1 MIIDNRKA
9 VFELTEY
16 LIKNNKR
23 HMSFINGHKES
34 FMAMERF
41 RGFKNAL
48 KQYGIKLNNNIIRH
62 GNFSMESGYKL
73 AKSILCENNEI
84 DSVFVASDNIAIGV
98 ISFLKDYNQNL
109 LKKIKIIGFDDIEV
123 AKVIDPLLTTVRIP
137 KAKSGKIGTD
147 LLLKLINNKKI
158 INKKIILEHKLIY
171 KIIGTIDIVR

>member
-1 MIIDNRKA
+1 VIIDNRKA

-41 RGFKNAL
+41 RGFENAL

-84 DSVFVASDNIAIGV
+84 DSVFAASDNIAIDI

-109 LKKIKIIGFDDIEV
+109 LEKTKIIGFDDIEV